1 MNILFLAPHPFY
13 QERGTPIAVRLLLQ
27 VLSRRG
33 DHVDVLTYHEGED
46 VALPGVVL
54 HRIPRLPGIRNIRPG
69 FSVKKLVCDAFLLA
83 QALRLVRR
91 KPYHLVHAVEEAA
104 FIGLLIKRRFGIP
117 YVYDM
122 DSSLSQQLVDKTF
135 LFRPVAPLMRR
146 LEGRVIRQA
155 LVVVPVCDA
164 LAEIALRHQP
174 YKIWLL
180 RDVSLLSV
188 FNQWNGAGAEDL
200 RLAGTRFMYI
210 GNLEPYQGID
220 LLLRSFALFHKKCN
234 DAILVI
240 VGGAPRDIARY
251 QDQAAR
257 RGIDQ
262 FVRFTGPRPLSMLAG
277 LFRQADVLVSPR
289 IRGVNTP
296 MKIYSYLQSGKPILA
311 TDLPTHTQV
320 LTPEVAVLEPPS
332 PRRFAEAMRR
342 LADDPDRRELL
353 ARRAGALAEA
363 QYSLPVFE
371 RSAHE
376 LYQWLEAQVLP

>member
-1 MNILFLAPHPFY
+1 MNVLFLAPHPFY
-13 QERGTPIAVRLLLQ
+13 QERGTPIAARLLLQ

-69 FSVKKLVCDAFLLA
+69 FSLKKLVCDVFLLG
-83 QALRLVRR
+83 QALRMVRR
-91 KPYHLVHAVEEAA
+91 KHYHLVHAVEEGA
-104 FIGLLIKRRFGIP
+104 FIGLLIKRSFGIP

-122 DSSLSQQLVDKTF
+122 DSSMSQQMVDKTF
-135 LFRPVAPLMRR
+135 LFQPVAPVMRR

-164 LAEIALRHQP
+164 LAEIARRHRAN
-174 YKIWLL
+174 KIWLL

-188 FNQWNGAGAEDL
+188 VRNNGSGADDL
-200 RLAGTRFMYI
+200 RLAGIRFMYI

-220 LLLRSFALFHKKCN
+220 LLLSSFSLFHKKCN
-234 DAILVI
+234 DATLVI

-251 QDQAAR
+251 QAIVIR
-257 RGIDQ
+257 YGIDE
-262 FVRFTGPRPLSMLAG
+262 FVRFTGPRPLSMMAG
-277 LFRQADVLVSPR
+277 LFRQTDILVSPR

-320 LTPEVAVLEPPS
+320 LTPDVALLAPPGA
-332 PRRFAEAMRR
+332 RRFAEAMRR
-342 LADDPDRRELL
+342 LADDPDGRELL
-353 ARRAGALAEA
+353 ARRAAALAEKK
-363 QYSLPVFE
+363 YSLPVFE
-371 RSAHE
+371 RSAYE
-376 LYQWLEAQVLP
+376 LYQWLEAQILP